1 MSTTKR
7 LLLGI
12 ATVWPVFYVFLFMG
26 FVMFSMF
33 ALEGGGGGGND
44 FPISFAIIFPVHMLT
59 ILGMFALM
67 GTYLYLAV
75 KNPHL
80 PDNMRII
87 WVILFVTFGMLAMPA
102 YWWIHVWNGPLTE
115 SG

>member
-7 LLLGI
+7 LLLGL
-12 ATVWPVFYVFLFMG
+12 ATFWPVAYMFIFMG
-26 FVMFSMF
+26 FFMLTFLGMQSGPDSDGLPVTF
-33 ALEGGGGGGND
+33 AV
-44 FPISFAIIFPVHMLT
+44 IFPLHMLT

-87 WVILFVTFGMLAMPA
+87 WVILFVTFGMFAMPV
-102 YWWIHVWNGPLTE
+102 YWWVHVWNGPE
-115 SG
+115 DV